1 MVMMRSKALI
11 SLVAALAILLA
22 VSAIVAAQPQ
32 LKVEFYFPHYFNPTF
47 KAQTNEQVIV
57 SGGYKGRGSQYGA
70 VYVTNTGSE
79 TLKNLQLEVCV
90 PKQDGFEVLRP
101 PRGGKVS
108 DDKACFT
115 VTIKEL
121 DPGQTYRA
129 SFKVKVPTTTVQKI
143 VEFKVTVKDSQGNVL
158 FQQTYRR
165 PFVPTPFY
173 IYAALLVVT
182 VVVLGIMFYLISKG
196 KLYGKSFKTKDIIY
210 TTIFAILLVAWVQI
224 IGRMLG
230 FFALTNRIPLPFV
243 NYALGDI
250 GFATLFV
257 LGVLLV
263 RKPGVATL
271 MLLIYD
277 IVSELLFYGL
287 DPRWWLYPLA
297 EGIPVDLYLAFAN
310 KVFASKFGTETGT
323 IMLKGIWGYID
334 AAIIGGLRALFAWLS
349 LYYVFYPF
357 LSHFYT
363 TTYVVFMHTATITI
377 FNMIYGALIAYPLYR
392 VLVDII
398 P

>member
-1 MVMMRSKALI
+1 MMRNNKALI
-11 SLVAALAILLA
+11 SLAVALLLILPLALNA
-22 VSAIVAAQPQ
+22 AAQPQ
-32 LKVEFYFPHYFNPTF
+32 LKVQFYFPHYFNPTF
-47 KAQTNEQVIV
+47 KAQTNEQVII
-57 SGGYKGRGSQYGA
+57 SGGYKGRGSNYGA
-70 VYVTNTGSE
+70 VYVTNTGNQE
-79 TLKNLQLEVCV
+79 LKNLQLEVCV

-101 PRGGKVS
+101 PRGGKTS
-108 DDKACFT
+108 PDKACFT
-115 VTIKEL
+115 VTINSLK
-121 DPGQTYRA
+121 PGQTYRA
-129 SFKVKVPTTTVQKI
+129 SFKVKVPTTYTQKI
-143 VEFKVTVKDSQGNVL
+143 VEFKVTIKDAQGNVI

-173 IYAALLVVT
+173 IYLVLLVVT
-182 VVVLGIMFYLISKG
+182 LIILGIMFYLISKG

-230 FFALTNRIPLPFV
+230 FFALTNRVPIPFV

-250 GFATLFV
+250 GYATIFV

-310 KVFASKFGTETGT
+310 KVFAKKYATETGVV
-323 IMLKGIWGYID
+323 MLKGWIGYID

-349 LYYVFYPF
+349 LYYVFYPY

-363 TTYVVFMHTATITI
+363 TTYVVFMHTGTITI